1 MYNIINKEEKGRED
15 MEKRIITISR
25 QFGSGGHEVG
35 MKLAKRLNI
44 KFYDKELVDL
54 LAKDGKYDVDF
65 IEANEEKCSPPMCP
79 IMPGFAMP
87 VFYQDLPSDLIYKG
101 QSKLIRSL
109 AERGPCVVV
118 GRCADYIL
126 RNMNPVDYF
135 IYGSLEERISRK
147 MSMVPEGLDFTREE
161 IKKRVIDV
169 DKKRA
174 KYYEFYAD
182 RKWGRMEDYDLCI
195 NTDKVGIDGAV
206 ETILAYLEHCR

>member
-1 MYNIINKEEKGRED
+1 MD
-15 MEKRIITISR
+15 DKRIITISR

-35 MKLAKRLNI
+35 MKLAKKLGI

-109 AERGPCVVV
+109 AERGACVVV

-126 RNMNPVDYF
+126 RNMNPVNCF
-135 IYGSLEERISRK
+135 IYGSLDERIKRK
-147 MSMVPEGLDFTREE
+147 MSMVPAGLDFTREE
-161 IKKRVIDV
+161 IKKRIIDV

-182 RKWGRMEDYDLCI
+182 RKWGKMEDYDLCI
-195 NTDKVGIDGAV
+195 NTDKVGVDGAV
-206 ETILAYLEHCR
+206 ETILAYLEHAK

>member
-1 MYNIINKEEKGRED
+1 MGD
-15 MEKRIITISR
+15 RIITISR
-25 QFGSGGHEVG
+25 QFGSGGHEIG
-35 MKLAKRLNI
+35 IRTAKKLGI

-54 LAKDGKYDVDF
+54 LAKDGKYDVSF
-65 IEANEEKCSPPMCP
+65 IEANEEKCSPPICP
-79 IMPGFAMP
+79 VMPGFAMP

-126 RNMNPVDYF
+126 RNMSPINCF
-135 IYGSLEERISRK
+135 IYASLEERIKRK
-147 MSMVPEGLDFTREE
+147 MSMVPDGLDFTKEDIR
-161 IKKRVIDV
+161 KRIIDV

-174 KYYEFYAD
+174 KYHEFYTD

-195 NTDKVGIDGAV
+195 CTDKTGIDGAV
-206 ETILAYLEHCR
+206 DTIIAFYNACK

>member
-65 IEANEEKCSPPMCP
+65 IEANEEKCSPPMFP

-126 RNMNPVDYF
+126 RNMNPVDCF

>member
-1 MYNIINKEEKGRED
+1 MEKG
-15 MEKRIITISR
+15 IITFSR
-25 QFGSGGHEVG
+25 QLGSGGHEVG
-35 MKLAKRLNI
+35 MRLAKRLGV

-126 RNMNPVDYF
+126 RNMNPVDCF
-135 IYGSLEERISRK
+135 IYGSLDERINRK
-147 MSMVPEGLDFTREE
+147 MSMIPEGLDFTREE
-161 IKKRVIDV
+161 IKKRIIDV

-182 RKWGRMEDYDLCI
+182 RRWGKMEDYDLCI
-195 NTDKVGIDGAV
+195 STDNIGVDGAV
-206 ETILAYLEHCR
+206 ETIMAYLEHCK

>member
-1 MYNIINKEEKGRED
+1 MD
-15 MEKRIITISR
+15 KRLITISR

-35 MKLAKRLNI
+35 MRLARRLGI

-109 AERGPCVVV
+109 AERGACVVV

-126 RNMNPVDYF
+126 RNMNPVNCF
-135 IYGSLEERISRK
+135 IYGSLDERIKRK
-147 MSMVPEGLDFTREE
+147 MSMVPTGLDFTREE
-161 IKKRVIDV
+161 IKKRIIDV

-182 RKWGRMEDYDLCI
+182 RKWGRMEDYDLCV
-195 NTDKVGIDGAV
+195 NTDKAGIDGAV
-206 ETILAYLEHCR
+206 ETILAYLEHAK

>member
-1 MYNIINKEEKGRED
+1 MD
-15 MEKRIITISR
+15 KRLITISR

-35 MKLAKRLNI
+35 MRLARRLGI

-109 AERGPCVVV
+109 AERGACVVV

-126 RNMNPVDYF
+126 RNMNPVNCF
-135 IYGSLEERISRK
+135 IYGSLDERIKRK
-147 MSMVPEGLDFTREE
+147 MSMVPAGLDFTREE
-161 IKKRVIDV
+161 IKKRIIDV

-182 RKWGRMEDYDLCI
+182 RKWGRMEDYDLCV
-195 NTDKVGIDGAV
+195 NTDKAGIDGAV
-206 ETILAYLEHCR
+206 ETILAYLEHAK

>member
-1 MYNIINKEEKGRED
+1 

-35 MKLAKRLNI
+35 MKLAKRLDI

-65 IEANEEKCSPPMCP
+65 IEANEEKRSPPMCP
-79 IMPGFAMP
+79 IMHGFAMP
-87 VFYQDLPSDLIYKG
+87 VFYQDLPSDLIYKV

-109 AERGPCVVV
+109 AERGSCVVV

-126 RNMNPVDYF
+126 RNMNPVDCF

-147 MSMVPEGLDFTREE
+147 MSMVHEGLDFTREE

-182 RKWGRMEDYDLCI
+182 RKWGRMEYYDLCI

>member
-1 MYNIINKEEKGRED
+1 

-35 MKLAKRLNI
+35 MRLAKRLGV

-118 GRCADYIL
+118 GRCADYALAGRPGLL
-126 RNMNPVDYF
+126 RIFCRADL
-135 IYGSLEERISRK
+135 SQRIKRIQQRHNLS
-147 MSMVPEGLDFTREE
+147 PEKAALLVAKTDRHR
-161 IKKRVIDV
+161 RVYYHHHTGRFWGHSSCYDLTVNTSVLGV
-169 DKKRA
+169 DKTAETLEAYIRA
-174 KYYEFYAD
+174 FREQD
-182 RKWGRMEDYDLCI
+182 
-195 NTDKVGIDGAV
+195 
-206 ETILAYLEHCR
+206 

>member
-1 MYNIINKEEKGRED
+1 MD
-15 MEKRIITISR
+15 DKRIITISR

-35 MKLAKRLNI
+35 MKLAKKLGI

-109 AERGPCVVV
+109 AERGACVVV

-126 RNMNPVDYF
+126 RNMNPVNCF
-135 IYGSLEERISRK
+135 IYGSLDERIKRK
-147 MSMVPEGLDFTREE
+147 MSMVPAGLDFTREE
-161 IKKRVIDV
+161 IKKRIIDV

-182 RKWGRMEDYDLCI
+182 RKWGKMEDYDLCV
-195 NTDKVGIDGAV
+195 NTDKVGVDGAV
-206 ETILAYLEHCR
+206 ETILAYLEHAK

>member
-126 RNMNPVDYF
+126 RNMNPVDCF

-147 MSMVPEGLDFTREE
+147 M
-161 IKKRVIDV
+161 
-169 DKKRA
+169 
-174 KYYEFYAD
+174 
-182 RKWGRMEDYDLCI
+182 
-195 NTDKVGIDGAV
+195 
-206 ETILAYLEHCR
+206 

>member
-1 MYNIINKEEKGRED
+1 MKDGR
-15 MEKRIITISR
+15 RLVITIGR

-35 MKLAKRLNI
+35 MRLAKRLGV

-126 RNMNPVDYF
+126 RNMNPVDCF
-135 IYGSLEERISRK
+135 IYGSLDERINRK
-147 MSMVPEGLDFTREE
+147 MSMIPEGLDFTREE
-161 IKKRVIDV
+161 IKKRIIDV

-182 RKWGRMEDYDLCI
+182 RRWGKMEDYDLCI
-195 NTDKVGIDGAV
+195 STDNIGVDGAV
-206 ETILAYLEHCR
+206 ETIMAYLEHCK

>member
-1 MYNIINKEEKGRED
+1 M
-15 MEKRIITISR
+15 
-25 QFGSGGHEVG
+25 
-35 MKLAKRLNI
+35 L
-44 KFYDKELVDL
+44 
-54 LAKDGKYDVDF
+54 DF

-126 RNMNPVDYF
+126 RNMNPVDCF
-135 IYGSLEERISRK
+135 IYGSLDERINRK
-147 MSMVPEGLDFTREE
+147 MSMIPEGLDFTREE
-161 IKKRVIDV
+161 IKKRIIDV

-182 RKWGRMEDYDLCI
+182 RRWGKMEDYDLCI
-195 NTDKVGIDGAV
+195 STDNIGVDGAV
-206 ETILAYLEHCR
+206 ETIMAYLEHCK

>member
-1 MYNIINKEEKGRED
+1 

-35 MKLAKRLNI
+35 MRLAKRLGV

-126 RNMNPVDYF
+126 RNMNPVDCV
-135 IYGSLEERISRK
+135 IYGSLDERINRK
-147 MSMVPEGLDFTREE
+147 MSMIPEGLDFTREE
-161 IKKRVIDV
+161 IKKRIIDV

-182 RKWGRMEDYDLCI
+182 RRWGKMEDYDLCI
-195 NTDKVGIDGAV
+195 STDNIGVDGAV
-206 ETILAYLEHCR
+206 ETIMAYLEHCK

>member
-1 MYNIINKEEKGRED
+1 

-35 MKLAKRLNI
+35 MRLAKRLGV

-126 RNMNPVDYF
+126 RNMNPVDCF
-135 IYGSLEERISRK
+135 IYGSLDERINSK
-147 MSMVPEGLDFTREE
+147 MSMIPEGLDFTREE
-161 IKKRVIDV
+161 IKKRIIDV

-182 RKWGRMEDYDLCI
+182 RRWGKMEDYDLCI
-195 NTDKVGIDGAV
+195 STDNIGVDGAV
-206 ETILAYLEHCR
+206 ETIMAYLEHCK

>member
-1 MYNIINKEEKGRED
+1 MD
-15 MEKRIITISR
+15 KRLITISR

-35 MKLAKRLNI
+35 MRLARRLGI

-109 AERGPCVVV
+109 AERGACVVV

-126 RNMNPVDYF
+126 RNMNPVNCF
-135 IYGSLEERISRK
+135 IYGSLDERIKRK
-147 MSMVPEGLDFTREE
+147 MSMVPTGLDFTREE
-161 IKKRVIDV
+161 IKKRIIDV

-182 RKWGRMEDYDLCI
+182 RKWGRMVDYDLCV
-195 NTDKVGIDGAV
+195 NTDKAGIDGAV
-206 ETILAYLEHCR
+206 ETILAYLEHAK

>member
-1 MYNIINKEEKGRED
+1 
-15 MEKRIITISR
+15 MEKRVITISR

-35 MKLAKRLNI
+35 QRLAKRLGI

-54 LAKDGKYDVDF
+54 LAKDGKFDVSF
-65 IEANEEKCSPPMCP
+65 IEANEEKCSPPICP

-101 QSKLIRSL
+101 QSKLIRNL

-126 RNMNPVDYF
+126 RNMNPLDCF
-135 IYGSLEERISRK
+135 IYGSLEERVKRK
-147 MSMVPEGLDFTREE
+147 MSMIPEGLDFTREE
-161 IKKRVIDV
+161 IKKRILDV

-195 NTDKVGIDGAV
+195 NTDKAGVDGAV
-206 ETILAYLEHCR
+206 ETIVAYYNSCC

>member
-1 MYNIINKEEKGRED
+1 

-35 MKLAKRLNI
+35 MRLAKRLGV

-126 RNMNPVDYF
+126 RNMNPVDCF
-135 IYGSLEERISRK
+135 IYGSLDERINRK
-147 MSMVPEGLDFTREE
+147 MSMIPEGLDLTRQE
-161 IKKRVIDV
+161 IKKRIIDV

-182 RKWGRMEDYDLCI
+182 RRWGKMEDYDLCI
-195 NTDKVGIDGAV
+195 STDNIGVDGAV
-206 ETILAYLEHCR
+206 ETIMAYLEHCK

>member
-1 MYNIINKEEKGRED
+1 MIKKKGREG

-35 MKLAKRLNI
+35 MRLAKRLGV

-126 RNMNPVDYF
+126 RNMNPVDCF
-135 IYGSLEERISRK
+135 IYGSLDERINRK
-147 MSMVPEGLDFTREE
+147 MSMIPEGLDFTREE
-161 IKKRVIDV
+161 IKKRIIDV

-182 RKWGRMEDYDLCI
+182 RRWGKMEDYDLCI
-195 NTDKVGIDGAV
+195 STDNIGVDGAV
-206 ETILAYLEHCR
+206 ETIMAYLEHCK

>member
-1 MYNIINKEEKGRED
+1 

-35 MKLAKRLNI
+35 MRLAKRLGV

-54 LAKDGKYDVDF
+54 LAKDGKYDVYF

-126 RNMNPVDYF
+126 RNMNPVDCF
-135 IYGSLEERISRK
+135 IYGSLDERINRK
-147 MSMVPEGLDFTREE
+147 MSMIPNGLDFTREE
-161 IKKRVIDV
+161 IKKRIIDV

-182 RKWGRMEDYDLCI
+182 RRWGKMEDYDLCI
-195 NTDKVGIDGAV
+195 STDNIGVDGAV
-206 ETILAYLEHCR
+206 ETIMAYLEHCK

>member
-1 MYNIINKEEKGRED
+1 MD
-15 MEKRIITISR
+15 KRLITISR

-35 MKLAKRLNI
+35 MRLARRLGI

-101 QSKLIRSL
+101 QSKLIRNL
-109 AERGPCVVV
+109 AERGACVVV

-126 RNMNPVDYF
+126 RNMNPVNCF
-135 IYGSLEERISRK
+135 IYGSLDERIKRK
-147 MSMVPEGLDFTREE
+147 MSMVPAGLDFTREE
-161 IKKRVIDV
+161 IKKRIIDV

-182 RKWGRMEDYDLCI
+182 RKWGKMEDYDLCV
-195 NTDKVGIDGAV
+195 NTDKAGIDGAV
-206 ETILAYLEHCR
+206 ETILAYLEHAK

>member
-1 MYNIINKEEKGRED
+1 

-35 MKLAKRLNI
+35 MRLAKRLGV

-126 RNMNPVDYF
+126 RNMNPVDCF
-135 IYGSLEERISRK
+135 IYGSLDERINRK
-147 MSMVPEGLDFTREE
+147 MSMIPEGLDFTREE
-161 IKKRVIDV
+161 IKKRIIDV

-174 KYYEFYAD
+174 KYYEAYAD
-182 RKWGRMEDYDLCI
+182 RRWGKMEDYDLCI
-195 NTDKVGIDGAV
+195 STDNIGVDGAV
-206 ETILAYLEHCR
+206 ETIMAYLEHCK